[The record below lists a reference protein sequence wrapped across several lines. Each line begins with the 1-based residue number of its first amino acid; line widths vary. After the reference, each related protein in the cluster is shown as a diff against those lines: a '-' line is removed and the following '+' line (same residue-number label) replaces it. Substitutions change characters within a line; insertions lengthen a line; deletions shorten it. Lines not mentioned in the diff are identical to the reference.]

1 MANVGFLQAT
11 QKKIEDVLAAQK
23 SGSYNNGVLEGAF
36 YLTSDSNR
44 LYIGKKSGSNTII
57 APINAGIIPV
67 DSLDDL
73 QNVSGNPGEFYYIKG
88 QNILCVRSG
97 SSWVQINQVVTN
109 AGLDGAVSQLKDAGS
124 NDLNGANVSFTITD
138 SKGDTQV
145 GNVKVQ
151 SIDETAPSKK
161 TLDVKADASTGTVN
175 VLGDAYA
182 LAQAKSGNDIN
193 VSLSSDF
200 QNNSSFK
207 VKAGD
212 NVTLTS
218 STDGFTVAAKDT
230 TLENGSFSATAVAS
244 GYSFTISDNSGNE
257 LSTSMDPAV
266 KLQDDNTSYKFAN
279 GTMNLPVYNKTAI
292 DNLASA
298 IRGELA
304 DGFKT
309 ANAMTYKGTIGSAD
323 STVGNA
329 TPPTS
334 KVAVGD
340 VYLADQAFTLGG
352 KQVPAGGLIIAKAAE
367 GKAEGSDGYLAAAD
381 IEWTVVSGNSTDTTY
396 TFLPTANG
404 IALKDSHGE
413 ESALGLLDIKADGVL
428 TASYAPNVAAN
439 KQVITVTHNAKAA
452 GADTPV
458 KDSQNA
464 HQMTKVTENYAIT
477 YVSALSFDDYG
488 HIAGVTTSTHNLVD
502 TNLNL
507 DSAAEAVTAVTANK
521 EVKIQTTINATKG
534 NGDDNNITSAGFSMK
549 SLNDNLVI
557 NKADNAQQI
566 TMNLVWGEFK

>member
-11 QKKIEDVLAAQK
+11 QSKIESVLNAQK

-67 DSLDDL
+67 DSIDDL
-73 QNVSGNPGEFYYIKG
+73 QNVTGNPGEFYYIKG
-88 QNILCVRSG
+88 SNILCVRSG
-97 SSWVQINQVVTN
+97 STWVQINQVVTN
-109 AGLDGAVSQLKDAGS
+109 TGLDGAVSQLKDAS
-124 NDLNGANVSFTITD
+124 NNDLNGANVSFTITD

-145 GNVKVQ
+145 GNVKIQ
-151 SIDETAPSKK
+151 SKASNKK
-161 TLDVKADASTGTVN
+161 TLAITPDATNGIVGIE
-175 VLGDAYA
+175 GDSYT

-230 TLENGSFSATAVAS
+230 TLENGSFSATAAAS

-323 STVGNA
+323 STIGNT

-352 KQVPAGGLIIAKAAE
+352 KKVPAGGLIIAKAAE

-396 TFLPTANG
+396 TFLPTTHG

-413 ESALGLLDIKADGVL
+413 ESALGLLDIEASGVL
-428 TASYAPNVAAN
+428 TASYAPNAAAN
-439 KQVITVTHNAKAA
+439 KQVITITHNAKAA
-452 GADTPV
+452 GADSPV
-458 KDSQNA
+458 ADSQTA
-464 HQMTKVTENYAIT
+464 HQMTKVTEDYAIT
-477 YVSALSFDDYG
+477 YVSALTFDQYG

-534 NGDDNNITSAGFSMK
+534 NGDDNNITSTGFSMK

-557 NKADNAQQI
+557 NKAADAQQI